1 MIPIQL
7 IIEGLYSYQKRQ
19 TIDFSNLTGAGLFG
33 IFGATGSGKSSILEA
48 VSYALYGETERMNAR
63 EGRNYN
69 MMNLKSDRVYIE
81 FDFRNHENRVFRA
94 SRELRRN
101 SRRFEEVRPPR
112 TTFYERIGDQWIPL
126 DHVNAEKIIG
136 LSYNNFK
143 RTIIIPQGQFREF
156 LELGPTARTDMMKE
170 IFQLHR
176 YDLQHSVRRLEGQNK
191 SLLDQTE
198 GQLKGYETVSE
209 EGIEGQKKE
218 LEAQE
223 KYFSEAEKEHQRR
236 TARYEKLKLLKAD
249 YMTLQKKEVRLAE
262 MEKEGQEMEKVEK
275 QIDKYERISHV
286 FRPLLEDLEKYRGK
300 KESLHVQRDQA
311 ENMLKSAEQALA
323 ERMTEQKGLSTWY
336 HNLTEKQTKE
346 NDLFY
351 IARMIESAIEMKSL
365 EKRVEKGQA
374 LVKDKEKNVES
385 IRVQIRSS
393 EKKIGT
399 MKAGAVEAGLLVE
412 VTKWFSDQKNL
423 RKNQA
428 ERARQMKELQKKL
441 FGTEAELKGKRTDE
455 KGIQTYE
462 ASVEKDLMELERKK
476 SELEVRQRLAAYAQQ
491 LEEGKP
497 CFLCGSTE
505 HPHVV
510 VAEDVSGQLKEAG
523 EKIQK
528 LKDGLVS
535 LQKERTEMMEIL
547 TRKQFYEEQ
556 MKAGQQELQWVEKQ
570 LEEHLS
576 RFRWTGFDPGDPAG
590 FEEKLSE
597 ARELNNQIRE
607 EESGLSR
614 RRVQLE
620 TEQKKLDEYRRLLER
635 IRLDMKQEQSG
646 FDRDFSDLKI
656 LKFEDHKNESAD
668 NIRLRLKSLQKKN
681 RAVKNRYE
689 VLNKEIL
696 EFSQKKSVLETQK
709 NVMVVQLNEVEK
721 EMRDFQ
727 KRIAENLEK
736 EEMYDVDAVRRILEK
751 NLDVKKERERIHRFR
766 VDFEVLKKEI
776 GALREKLKSAAFD
789 VAEFSKEEENWKSS
803 EKRVKDIN
811 EKVVGLRGELH
822 RLAKAYEE
830 KQRLMEEWSRLSR
843 RAENMKVMAGLFKA
857 AGFVQYVSTIYLSQL
872 CDHANVRF
880 QRMTRNQLRLQLGTN
895 NEFEIVDYLN
905 EGRSRSVKTLSG
917 GQSFQVSLSLALAL
931 AESVQAN
938 ALAEKNFFFIDE
950 GFGTQ
955 DSQSVNIIFETL
967 VNLNKEDKI
976 VGIISHVEELKERIP
991 VSLTVVNDP
1000 EKGSLIRSS

>member
-249 YMTLQKKEVRLAE
+249 YMTLQKKEVRLSE
-262 MEKEGQEMEKVEK
+262 MEKEGQEMAKVEK

-385 IRVQIRSS
+385 VRVQIRSS

-441 FGTEAELKGKRTDE
+441 SGTEAELKGKRTDE

-462 ASVEKDLMELERKK
+462 ASVEKDLMELERQK

-535 LQKERTEMMEIL
+535 LQKERTEVKEIL

-614 RRVQLE
+614 LRKQLE

-721 EMRDFQ
+721 EMQDFQ

-736 EEMYDVDAVRRILEK
+736 EEMDDVDAVRRILEK

-843 RAENMKVMAGLFKA
+843 RAENIKVMAGLFKA

>member
-7 IIEGLYSYQKRQ
+7 TIEGLYSYQKRQ

-69 MMNLKSDRVYIE
+69 MMNLKSYRAYIG

-101 SRRFEEVRPPR
+101 SRRFEEVRPPKAV
-112 TTFYERIGDQWIPL
+112 FYERIGDQWIPL

-209 EGIEGQKKE
+209 EGIEAQKKE
-218 LEAQE
+218 LEEQE
-223 KYFSEAEKEHQRR
+223 KYFSEAEKEHQKK

-249 YMTLQKKEVRLAE
+249 HVTLQKKEAGHKE
-262 MEKEGQEMEKVEK
+262 MEKEEQEMSKVEK
-275 QIDKYERISHV
+275 QIDTYERISGI
-286 FRPLLEDLEKYRGK
+286 FRPLLEDLEKYRK
-300 KESLHVQRDQA
+300 KEKALHVQRDQA
-311 ENMLKSAEQALA
+311 ENMLKSAEEALA
-323 ERMTEQKGLSTWY
+323 VRMKEQEGLSTWY
-336 HNLTEKQTKE
+336 ENLSEKQTEE

-351 IARMIESAIEMKSL
+351 IARMIGSGVEMRSL
-365 EKRVEKGQA
+365 EKRVEKGEA
-374 LVKDKEKNVES
+374 LVKDTEKNVGMV
-385 IRVQIRSS
+385 RGQIQSS
-393 EKKIGT
+393 EKNIGE
-399 MKAGAVEAGLLVE
+399 MKSGAVEAGLLVE

-423 RKNQA
+423 KKNQA
-428 ERARQMKELQKKL
+428 ERIRQMEELQKKL
-441 FGTEAELKGKRTDE
+441 SGTEGELKGKRRDG
-455 KGIQTYE
+455 KSIQAYE
-462 ASVEKDLMELERKK
+462 ASAEKDITELERQK
-476 SELEVRQRLAAYAQQ
+476 SELEVRQRLAEYAQE

-510 VAEDVSGQLKEAG
+510 AAEDVSVQLKDAG
-523 EKIQK
+523 EKIK
-528 LKDGLVS
+528 RLKDGLVS
-535 LQKERTEMMEIL
+535 LQKEWTEVKEIL

-556 MKAGQQELQWVEKQ
+556 MKAGQQELQRVEKQ

-576 RFRWTGFDPGDPAG
+576 RFRWAGFDPGDPAG

-597 ARELNNQIRE
+597 ARELNNRIRE

-614 RRVQLE
+614 RREQLE
-620 TEQKKLDEYRRLLER
+620 TEQKKLDEYRRLLEK

-646 FDRDFSDLKI
+646 FERDFSNLKI
-656 LKFEDHKNESAD
+656 LKFEDHKNETAD
-668 NIRLRLKSLQKKN
+668 HIRLRLKELKEKN
-681 RAVKNRYE
+681 LAVKNRYE
-689 VLNKEIL
+689 ILNKEIL
-696 EFSQKKSVLETQK
+696 EFSQKKSALETQK
-709 NVMVVQLNEVEK
+709 NVAGGQMKELEK
-721 EMRDFQ
+721 EMQDLRKQ
-727 KRIAENLEK
+727 IAENIEK
-736 EEMYDVDAVRRILEK
+736 EEMDDLDSVCRILEK
-751 NLDVKKERERIHRFR
+751 NPDVKKERERIHRFR

-776 GALREKLKSAAFD
+776 GVLREKLKSAAFD

-803 EKRVKDIN
+803 EKRVREIN

-830 KQRLMEEWSRLSR
+830 KQKLTEEWNRLSR
-843 RAENMKVMAGLFKA
+843 RAENIKVMAGLFKA

-880 QRMTRNQLRLQLGTN
+880 QRMTRNQLRLQLGAN

-938 ALAEKNFFFIDE
+938 ARAEKNFFFIDE

>member
-462 ASVEKDLMELERKK
+462 ASVEKDLMELERQK

-843 RAENMKVMAGLFKA
+843 RAENIKVMAGLFKA

>member
-136 LSYNNFK
+136 LSYHNFK

-209 EGIEGQKKE
+209 VGIEAQKKE

-262 MEKEGQEMEKVEK
+262 MEKEGQEMAKVEK

-385 IRVQIRSS
+385 VRVQIRSS

-535 LQKERTEMMEIL
+535 LQKERTEVKEIL

-614 RRVQLE
+614 LRKQLE

-721 EMRDFQ
+721 EMQDFQ

-736 EEMYDVDAVRRILEK
+736 EEMDDVDAVRRILEK

-843 RAENMKVMAGLFKA
+843 RAENIKVMAGLFKA

>member
-336 HNLTEKQTKE
+336 DNLTEKQTKE

-462 ASVEKDLMELERKK
+462 ASVEKDLMELERQK